1 MEMFFVR
8 NTASRGW
15 HVCRKTIW
23 QNTRRGEKLGAR
35 KKDNKEATKID
46 KYAITWTIKRKDKL
60 LTATRQ
66 IPREILRLAKFF
78 INYGGRIE
86 AKFFS
91 SLYNPSPIS
100 SGGLEIILVVKCLIS
115 REETAI
121 LKQLQKLI
129 NLNYEEITSVDAPQN
144 KVIVNEELGKNDT
157 PEDKDIVFI
166 DDGSASYSDYNI

>member
-15 HVCRKTIW
+15 YVYGKTVW

-60 LTATRQ
+60 LTAIRQ
-66 IPREILRLAKFF
+66 IPREILRFTKFF

-100 SGGLEIILVVKCLIS
+100 SGGLEIPLVVKCLIS
-115 REETAI
+115 KEETAI

-129 NLNYEEITSVDAPQN
+129 NLNYEEITSMDAPQN
-144 KVIVNEELGKNDT
+144 KVIVDEGL
-157 PEDKDIVFI
+157 
-166 DDGSASYSDYNI
+166 